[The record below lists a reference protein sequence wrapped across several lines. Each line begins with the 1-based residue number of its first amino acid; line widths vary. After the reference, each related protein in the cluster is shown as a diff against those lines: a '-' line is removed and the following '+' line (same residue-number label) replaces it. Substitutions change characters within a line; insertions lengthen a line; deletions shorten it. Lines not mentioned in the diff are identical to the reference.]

1 MGENRPEDTLL
12 GGIQKRHLS
21 PGASRG
27 HLGEIK
33 MLSGYWIQIQKRNS
47 NSNTL
52 TEVLLI
58 AHKYKYKHKYKH
70 KHKYK

>member
-33 MLSGYWIQIQKRNS
+33 MLSGYWIQIQKKKF
-47 NSNTL
+47 L
-52 TEVLLI
+52 F
-58 AHKYKYKHKYKH
+58 KYAYRSANNCTQIQI
-70 KHKYK
+70 

>member
-33 MLSGYWIQIQKRNS
+33 MLSGYWIQIQKKKF
-47 NSNTL
+47 L
-52 TEVLLI
+52 F
-58 AHKYKYKHKYKH
+58 KYTYRSANNCTQIQI
-70 KHKYK
+70 